1 MIAILG
7 AGHAGRAMAGDL
19 GLRGAP
25 VALWNRTAANIAVL
39 RARGGVE
46 VEGEVEGFGRVRLI
60 TDDLEHALADA
71 RLIIV
76 NVPAFAHG
84 TLGGALRPLLA
95 RRPDGGAQ
103 PGPNLR
109 GPGVPPGPRSA
120 AGCAADVVVAE
131 AATNLMTA
139 RSTGPAQSYIARVKH
154 AVPVAALRPAR
165 TAEVVAALN
174 EWYPQFT
181 AAASTLETSFSN
193 VGAVIHPAITLLNAA
208 RIENDQGRFEFYMD
222 GISPRVAG
230 VLEAVDRER
239 RAVAALLGVE
249 VQSLVEWLASAYRAT
264 GSDLFEAVR
273 ANEGYRGIT
282 APSTLEHRYILE
294 DVPMSLVPIASA
306 GRAFGLKSQAIE
318 SLILLAGLIMDTNY
332 WTRGRTLESL
342 GLAGLSPGRS
352 AGSRPWGAEVSE
364 ERLVVGAALGDCVHT
379 AGVLNFLAAARRAG
393 YRTEFLGPAVPVA
406 RVVEAAAGR
415 HTGLLAL
422 SYRLT
427 PAAAERLFAQL
438 RAELAAAGLEG
449 QRLVFGGTPVVAEV
463 AARTGL
469 FEAVF
474 GAPRTR
480 RAPRSTW
487 PAGRREGSGR
497 TGPRRWWSGA
507 AGRRPGR

>member
-1 MIAILG
+1 
-7 AGHAGRAMAGDL
+7 MAGDL

-39 RARGGVE
+39 RSRGGVE
-46 VEGEVEGFGRVRLI
+46 VAGEVEGFGRLRLV
-60 TDDLEHALADA
+60 TDDLGQALSRAG
-71 RLIIV
+71 LIIV

-84 TLGGALRPLLA
+84 SLAERCAPYLRDGQMVVLNPGRTFGALEF
-95 RRPDGGAQ
+95 RRS
-103 PGPNLR
+103 LI
-109 GPGVPPGPRSA
+109 A
-120 AGCAADVVVAE
+120 AGCSADVVVAE

-208 RIENDQGRFEFYMD
+208 RIENDQGRFEFYME

-239 RAVAALLGVE
+239 KAVAALLGVE

-342 GLAGLSPGRS
+342 GLAGLSPGEIRRI
-352 AGSRPWGAEVSE
+352 AATGS
-364 ERLVVGAALGDCVHT
+364 
-379 AGVLNFLAAARRAG
+379 
-393 YRTEFLGPAVPVA
+393 
-406 RVVEAAAGR
+406 
-415 HTGLLAL
+415 
-422 SYRLT
+422 
-427 PAAAERLFAQL
+427 
-438 RAELAAAGLEG
+438 
-449 QRLVFGGTPVVAEV
+449 
-463 AARTGL
+463 
-469 FEAVF
+469 
-474 GAPRTR
+474 
-480 RAPRSTW
+480 
-487 PAGRREGSGR
+487 
-497 TGPRRWWSGA
+497 
-507 AGRRPGR
+507 

>member
-19 GLRGAP
+19 SIRGAP
-25 VALWNRTAANIAVL
+25 VALWNRTAANIAAL

-60 TDDLEHALADA
+60 TDDLEQALAES

-76 NVPAFAHG
+76 NVPAFAHREMAERCAPYLRDG
-84 TLGGALRPLLA
+84 QMVVLNPGRTFGALEF
-95 RRPDGGAQ
+95 RRSLTASQ
-103 PGPNLR
+103 
-109 GPGVPPGPRSA
+109 
-120 AGCAADVVVAE
+120 CAVDVVVAE

-139 RSTGPAQSYIARVKH
+139 RSTGPAESHIARIKH

-181 AAASTLETSFSN
+181 EASSTLETSFSN

-208 RIENDQGRFEFYMD
+208 RIENEQGDFEFYWD
-222 GISPRVAG
+222 GISPSMAG

-239 RAVAALLGVE
+239 KAVAALLGVE
-249 VQSLVEWLASAYRAT
+249 VQSLMEWLASAYRAT

-306 GRAFGLKSQAIE
+306 GKAFGLNTRAIE
-318 SLILLAGLIMDTNY
+318 ALILFAGLMMDTNF

-342 GLAGLSPGRS
+342 GLDGLSPGEIR
-352 AGSRPWGAEVSE
+352 RIAEM
-364 ERLVVGAALGDCVHT
+364 
-379 AGVLNFLAAARRAG
+379 
-393 YRTEFLGPAVPVA
+393 
-406 RVVEAAAGR
+406 
-415 HTGLLAL
+415 
-422 SYRLT
+422 
-427 PAAAERLFAQL
+427 
-438 RAELAAAGLEG
+438 
-449 QRLVFGGTPVVAEV
+449 GG
-463 AARTGL
+463 
-469 FEAVF
+469 
-474 GAPRTR
+474 
-480 RAPRSTW
+480 
-487 PAGRREGSGR
+487 
-497 TGPRRWWSGA
+497 
-507 AGRRPGR
+507 

>member
-1 MIAILG
+1 M
-7 AGHAGRAMAGDL
+7 R
-19 GLRGAP
+19 
-25 VALWNRTAANIAVL
+25 
-39 RARGGVE
+39 
-46 VEGEVEGFGRVRLI
+46 FGRVGGRGGHQP
-60 TDDLEHALADA
+60 DDGPLHRA
-71 RLIIV
+71 RP
-76 NVPAFAHG
+76 VPHRPHQTRRA
-84 TLGGALRPLLA
+84 GGRP
-95 RRPDGGAQ
+95 P
-103 PGPNLR
+103 
-109 GPGVPPGPRSA
+109 
-120 AGCAADVVVAE
+120 AG
-131 AATNLMTA
+131 
-139 RSTGPAQSYIARVKH
+139 
-154 AVPVAALRPAR
+154 R
-165 TAEVVAALN
+165 TPEVVAALG

-342 GLAGLSPGRS
+342 GLAGLSPGEIRRI
-352 AGSRPWGAEVSE
+352 AGHGELRWRGAPGRRGRPGGLRPHRRGPQLPGRRPA
-364 ERLVVGAALGDCVHT
+364 R
-379 AGVLNFLAAARRAG
+379 GVPHR
-393 YRTEFLGPAVPVA
+393 VPG
-406 RVVEAAAGR
+406 AGR
-415 HTGLLAL
+415 ARGPGGGGRGRPAPDLLAL

-449 QRLVFGGTPVVAEV
+449 QRLVFGGTPVAAEV
-463 AARTGL
+463 AARSGL

-474 GAPRTR
+474 GAPGGPSAEEYLAGER
-480 RAPRSTW
+480 
-487 PAGRREGSGR
+487 AGRQRRDWAQTLVGR
-497 TGPRRWWSGA
+497 CRR
-507 AGRRPGR
+507 RRPGR

>member
-19 GLRGAP
+19 ALRGAP

-46 VEGEVEGFGRVRLI
+46 VEGEAQGFGRIGLI
-60 TDDLEHALADA
+60 TDDLGLALAKA

-76 NVPAFAHG
+76 NVPAFAHREMAERCAPHLRDG
-84 TLGGALRPLLA
+84 QMVVLNPGRTFGALEFRRGLA
-95 RRPDGGAQ
+95 
-103 PGPNLR
+103 
-109 GPGVPPGPRSA
+109 A
-120 AGCAADVVVAE
+120 ADCGADVVVAE

-154 AVPVAALRPAR
+154 AVPVAALRPGR

-181 AAASTLETSFSN
+181 AASSTLETSFSN

-306 GRAFGLKSQAIE
+306 GRAFGLKTQAIE
-318 SLILLAGLIMDTNY
+318 ALILLAGLIMDTNY
-332 WTRGRTLESL
+332 WTRGRTLETL
-342 GLAGLSPGRS
+342 GLAGLSPGEIRRI
-352 AGSRPWGAEVSE
+352 AETGS
-364 ERLVVGAALGDCVHT
+364 
-379 AGVLNFLAAARRAG
+379 
-393 YRTEFLGPAVPVA
+393 
-406 RVVEAAAGR
+406 
-415 HTGLLAL
+415 
-422 SYRLT
+422 
-427 PAAAERLFAQL
+427 
-438 RAELAAAGLEG
+438 
-449 QRLVFGGTPVVAEV
+449 
-463 AARTGL
+463 
-469 FEAVF
+469 
-474 GAPRTR
+474 
-480 RAPRSTW
+480 
-487 PAGRREGSGR
+487 
-497 TGPRRWWSGA
+497 
-507 AGRRPGR
+507 

>member
-46 VEGEVEGFGRVRLI
+46 VEGEVEGFGRIRLI
-60 TDDLEHALADA
+60 TDDLEQALEAA

-76 NVPAFAHG
+76 NVPAFAHRDVAERCSPYLRDG
-84 TLGGALRPLLA
+84 QLVVLNPGRTFGALEFRQALT
-95 RRPDGGAQ
+95 
-103 PGPNLR
+103 
-109 GPGVPPGPRSA
+109 A
-120 AGCAADVVVAE
+120 AGCTADVVVAE

-165 TAEVVAALN
+165 TQEVVTALG

-208 RIENDQGRFEFYMD
+208 RVENDQGRFEFYME

-239 RAVAALLGVE
+239 KAVAALLGVE

-264 GSDLFEAVR
+264 GSDLYEAVR
-273 ANEGYRGIT
+273 ANEGYRGIN

-342 GLAGLSPGRS
+342 GLAGLSPGEIR
-352 AGSRPWGAEVSE
+352 RI
-364 ERLVVGAALGDCVHT
+364 AAM
-379 AGVLNFLAAARRAG
+379 
-393 YRTEFLGPAVPVA
+393 
-406 RVVEAAAGR
+406 
-415 HTGLLAL
+415 
-422 SYRLT
+422 
-427 PAAAERLFAQL
+427 
-438 RAELAAAGLEG
+438 
-449 QRLVFGGTPVVAEV
+449 GT
-463 AARTGL
+463 
-469 FEAVF
+469 
-474 GAPRTR
+474 
-480 RAPRSTW
+480 
-487 PAGRREGSGR
+487 
-497 TGPRRWWSGA
+497 
-507 AGRRPGR
+507 